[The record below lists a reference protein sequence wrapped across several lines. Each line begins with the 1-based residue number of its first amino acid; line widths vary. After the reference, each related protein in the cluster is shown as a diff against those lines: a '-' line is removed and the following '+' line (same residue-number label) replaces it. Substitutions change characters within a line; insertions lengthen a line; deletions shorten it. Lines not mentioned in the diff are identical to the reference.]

1 MIENCFLF
9 VVGMIMGYSIMGDI
23 IRCVKSRRVRKNLSI
38 LVKGLK
44 EYPQRTFKNGKR
56 EYIVTFLPGFLAGEN
71 DSSRAQLGKWKEFSQ
86 EWGIFC
92 SVDIETIDSIIE
104 LNPNLVVLNL
114 LTQNPDTSI
123 FGSMYKIIRIK

>member
-1 MIENCFLF
+1 MCQITSCEKEPECL
-9 VVGMIMGYSIMGDI
+9 G
-23 IRCVKSRRVRKNLSI
+23 KK
-38 LVKGLK
+38 LK

-56 EYIVTFLPGFLAGEN
+56 EYIVTFLPGSLAGEN
-71 DSSRAQLGKWKEFSQ
+71 DSPRVQLGKWKEFSQ

-92 SVDIETIDSIIE
+92 YVDIETIDSIIE